1 MSLELDDMEELN
13 YHIREFIRNN
23 LEIQIST
30 ENEHDG
36 WVNNTDNLKKGR
48 NTITLK
54 LGQDTIGEYTL

>member
-1 MSLELDDMEELN
+1 MSLDIENVDELN
-13 YHIREFIRNN
+13 YYIREFIRNN

-30 ENEHDG
+30 ENENDG
-36 WVNNTDNLKKGR
+36 WVNNTNNLKKGR